1 MFYLSP
7 FQWNISMYR
16 KQTEQHKLL
25 YFWSIEL
32 IYHKHNISAK
42 CHVAWNF
49 HSLQN
54 LQSNKLQ
61 EYLICKS
68 SNNSYRDS
76 EIVFFFDV
84 FFEKDPHFN
93 DFELTTCLKVFLKKF
108 CQRRDT
114 GCHCIKYTRIRV
126 FSDPYSPV
134 QERNYVVFSNILEK
148 YLWKVHSFCQ

>member
-32 IYHKHNISAK
+32 IYISITFPQNVMLLEIFIVCRTYNQTNYRNIWFAK
-42 CHVAWNF
+42 VVIILIGTA
-49 HSLQN
+49 
-54 LQSNKLQ
+54 KLF
-61 EYLICKS
+61 
-68 SNNSYRDS
+68 
-76 EIVFFFDV
+76 FFFDV

-93 DFELTTCLKVFLKKF
+93 DFELTTCLKVFLKKC

-114 GCHCIKYTRIRV
+114 GSHCIKYARIRV
-126 FSDPYSPV
+126 FSDSYSPV
-134 QERNYVVFSNILEK
+134 
-148 YLWKVHSFCQ
+148 

>member
-1 MFYLSP
+1 MSLFVKTTFIVYLNFYKIMLLEI
-7 FQWNISMYR
+7 FVVCRTYNQTNYRNIWFA
-16 KQTEQHKLL
+16 KVVIILIGTAKL
-25 YFWSIEL
+25 F
-32 IYHKHNISAK
+32 
-42 CHVAWNF
+42 
-49 HSLQN
+49 
-54 LQSNKLQ
+54 
-61 EYLICKS
+61 
-68 SNNSYRDS
+68 
-76 EIVFFFDV
+76 FFFDV